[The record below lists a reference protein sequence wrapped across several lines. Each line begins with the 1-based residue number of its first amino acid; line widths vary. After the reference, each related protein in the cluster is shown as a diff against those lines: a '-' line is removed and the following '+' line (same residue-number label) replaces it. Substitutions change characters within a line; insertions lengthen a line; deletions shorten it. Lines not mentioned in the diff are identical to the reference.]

1 MSIQTLNKWAELL
14 LDMGKRNNLISFKN
28 TKLSTVELVAPDFA
42 TLFSYADKGAKI
54 KVFDPKIED
63 EDSELDFGGSDLD
76 ADGGK
81 KEKLCDRDDYIA
93 VYSGRIKKGQ
103 VLAYNITG
111 KPIKALTNITKKVK
125 TTIEETGVNTLYL
138 TFGFINW
145 TENAS
150 ENVMKAPLLLVP
162 VSVSRESAVEPYE
175 IKIPNDEMIL
185 NPTFSFK
192 LYNDYGIKLPEF
204 EDGDDV
210 DTYIESVS
218 DMIKGLGW
226 TVSLECMLGLF
237 SFQKLNMYQ
246 DIKDNSDF
254 INNNANIRAIM
265 GESVLDLSSVTDDEE
280 EVETPELYNV
290 IDADSSQLEAIEMA
304 KRGVSFV
311 LQGPPGTGKSQTITN
326 ILAETI
332 ADGKTALFVSEKMA
346 ALDVVYEKLKR
357 AGLSE
362 FCLELHS
369 HKTNKKQ
376 VIEELCHT
384 LKAAKSALSDKA
396 DREVAIKK
404 KAQKD
409 LDSYAD
415 ELHRIY
421 PVINKSLFD
430 IYLEVAACR
439 KAPELEMAIDDIG
452 SKGIAYMD
460 KAEELLEKYIGYIG
474 AVGYD
479 YRQNPWY
486 GFRNYDLSYQTKVQ
500 LKADLKL
507 AVDFS
512 NIIKLLSM
520 SIIERH
526 GISLD
531 TVDEYV
537 RYDELF
543 SLLSSTKFITP
554 QLLGEENLADIIE
567 KVRRMRELSK
577 IITEKKEMLDA
588 VYDPEIFDYDGVGL
602 HKQLTRR
609 FNSLGSRLFGKDYK
623 KLIGELRLLRK
634 DGKKPKYKRLVEEAD
649 ALRIYRES
657 KAEFETAEGKIYA
670 LLGNGYKGLASD
682 FDSFIRELAIVE
694 AAKNTGC
701 GFGTISSFTDD
712 EFEEKRSS
720 FARTANEIH
729 DAFEVMAN
737 AVDRLS
743 EQFDGCDLKTMP
755 LLDFDEKI
763 NYCNDNIEQVD
774 SWNELMGLFDTMSEL
789 KIKDNLDCMLDH
801 TVEAGLIT
809 TTLKRTFYTQWAD
822 YIIRTVPV
830 LSGLNRSAHDDT
842 VERFCEKDLI
852 DFEINKAKIKAN
864 VSSKRP
870 ALDLVAQGS
879 AVATLLREGEKKSKQ
894 KSIRQLLHDIGD
906 LALTLK
912 PCFLMSPLSVSTFLD
927 ANMKFDLVIFDEA
940 SQIFPQDAI
949 GAIYRGKQLIVVG
962 DSKQMPPSNFFASS
976 VTEVEEEEEDEN
988 DNLSDYESILDIC
1001 SAAFAQRRL
1010 KWHYRS
1016 RFEELISFSN
1026 KNYYENDLVT
1036 FPSPRKKEEGV
1047 GVDYI
1052 HVDGVFDR
1060 KSKTNKAEAERVV
1073 ELVLEHIEKYPERSL
1088 GVVAFSISQQSLIEK
1103 LINKKLREDPS
1114 LNDFFTADKPEPFF
1128 VKNLETVQGDERDT
1142 IIFSIAYAKD
1152 TQGKFIYN
1160 FGPLNKK
1167 GGERRL
1173 NVAVTRA
1180 KYNVK
1185 LVTSLHA
1192 AELDLS
1198 HTNSVGVRCLRDYL
1212 AYAEFGVSA
1221 LESEEIEKD
1230 SGYYASDLDKEVC
1243 EFLLENGYVADTKV
1257 GCSSFKIDIAL
1268 KSPEGDGY
1276 LLAIECDG
1284 ASYHS
1289 SKNTRDRDRLRQTV
1303 LENMGWR
1310 YYRIW
1315 STDWF
1320 RNKKAEKEK
1329 LLAAI
1334 SDAIENKPMRAHS
1347 STDFTEK
1354 FEVKAY
1360 EKHFEFPRYR
1370 TVNVKSI
1377 QSQCGYHVLK
1387 IVRNVL
1393 ELEAPLSE
1401 EWLLKRLVHLY
1412 RHERVNSVVCELF
1425 EKDMAMC
1432 KQAGIVRKNG
1442 FMYLKDREIPI
1453 LRVPEDDATPREIQY
1468 ISDEELALGMRIIL
1482 RENITVERMGLYRSI
1497 SQKLGYSRLGDN
1509 IIAKLESAL
1518 VLLNN
1523 DIEINDDI
1531 ITLKRGR

>member
-42 TLFSYADKGAKI
+42 TLFSYADKGAKL
-54 KVFDPKIED
+54 KVFDPMIED
-63 EDSELDFGGSDLD
+63 EDAELDFGDLD
-76 ADGGK
+76 LESRGDK
-81 KEKLCDRDDYIA
+81 KDKLCDRDDYIA
-93 VYSGRIKKGQ
+93 VYSGRVKKGQ

-111 KPIKALTNITKKVK
+111 KPIKALTNISKKVR

-138 TFGFINW
+138 AFGFINW

-150 ENVMKAPLLLVP
+150 DHVYKAPLLLVP

-210 DTYIESVS
+210 DTYIESVF

-254 INNNANIRAIM
+254 INENENIRAIM

-304 KRGVSFV
+304 KKGVSFV

-384 LKAAKSALSDKA
+384 LKADKSALSDKA
-396 DREVAIKK
+396 DRELAIKK
-404 KAQKD
+404 KVQRD

-430 IYLEVAACR
+430 IFLEAAACR
-439 KAPELEMAIDDIG
+439 EAPELEMAIDDIG
-452 SKGIAYMD
+452 SKGIAYID
-460 KAEELLEKYIGYIG
+460 KAEDIFEKYIGYIETI
-474 AVGYD
+474 GYD
-479 YRQNPWY
+479 YRLNPWY
-486 GFRNYDLSYQTKVQ
+486 GFKSYNLSYQTKVQ

-520 SIIERH
+520 SIVERH

-531 TVDEYV
+531 SVDEYA
-537 RYDELF
+537 RYGDF
-543 SLLSSTKFITP
+543 FRLLSHSRFVTP
-554 QLLGEENLADIIE
+554 QLLLEENLGDLIE
-567 KVRRMRELSK
+567 RVRRMRELSK
-577 IITEKKEMLDA
+577 VIVEKKEMLDA
-588 VYDPEIFDYDGVGL
+588 VYDAEIFDYDGVGL

-609 FNSLGSRLFGKDYK
+609 FNSLTTRLFNKEYK
-623 KLIGELRLLRK
+623 KLLGELKLIK
-634 DGKKPKYKRLVEEAD
+634 KNGKKPKYKLLVKEID
-649 ALRIYRES
+649 ALRMYRES
-657 KAEFETAEGKIYA
+657 NAEYKTLESDVST
-670 LLGNGYKGLASD
+670 LLGEGYNGLASD
-682 FDSFIRELAIVE
+682 FDTLLRELAIVE

-701 GFGTISSFTDD
+701 GFGAIPSYTAD
-712 EFEEKRSS
+712 ELEDKRSS

-729 DAFEVMAN
+729 ESFETMAN

-743 EQFDGCDLKTMP
+743 EQFNGCDLRTMP

-774 SWNELMGLFDTMSEL
+774 IWHELMGLFDTMNEL
-789 KIKDNLDCMLDH
+789 KIKEHLDYILDNAVD
-801 TVEAGLIT
+801 TGLIT
-809 TTLKRTFYTQWAD
+809 TALKRTFYTQWAD
-822 YIIRTVPV
+822 YVIRSVPV
-830 LSGLNRSAHDDT
+830 LASLNRAIHDDT
-842 VERFCEKDLI
+842 VERFCEKDLV
-852 DFEINKAKIKAN
+852 DFEINKAKVKAN
-864 VSSKRP
+864 VSSRRP

-962 DSKQMPPSNFFASS
+962 DSKQMPPSNFFTSS
-976 VTEVEEEEEDEN
+976 VTEMEEDEEDEN

-1001 SAAFAQRRL
+1001 SAAFTQRRL

-1026 KNYYENDLVT
+1026 KHYYDNDLVT
-1036 FPSPRKKEEGV
+1036 FPSPNNKDEGV

-1052 HVDGVFDR
+1052 HVDGIFDR
-1060 KSKTNKAEAERVV
+1060 KSKTNKAEAERIV
-1073 ELVLEHIEKYPERSL
+1073 ELVLEHIEKHPERSL

-1103 LINKKLREDPS
+1103 LISKKLREDPS
-1114 LNDFFTADKPEPFF
+1114 LNDFFKADKPESFF

-1152 TQGKFIYN
+1152 AQGKFIYN

-1221 LESEEIEKD
+1221 LESEEIEKG

-1268 KSPEGDGY
+1268 KNPDGDGY

-1320 RNKKAEKEK
+1320 RNKKAEKER

-1334 SDAIENKPMRAHS
+1334 KDAIDNKPVHTHAPINLS
-1347 STDFTEK
+1347 EK
-1354 FEVKAY
+1354 FEIKAD
-1360 EKHFEFPRYR
+1360 ERHFEFPRYR
-1370 TVNVKSI
+1370 MVSVKAI

-1442 FMYLKDREIPI
+1442 FMYLKDRDIPI

-1509 IIAKLESAL
+1509 IIAKLNSAL
-1518 VLLNN
+1518 LLLKK